1 MAIVKF
7 ANYQIYKETLDRK
20 MTEAAGNFVT
30 IGYMLKLARDTDILS
45 GSGYT
50 TIADFAKAEYG
61 LDSTATS
68 RFISICERYG
78 NGEDRLLP
86 QYEAYGYSKLSE
98 MLTLPEAVAAELP
111 PEITREE
118 IREIKQEIK
127 EEEGISDIEVAIEA
141 AGLPEGQESVLLRF
155 FREYFREFRETFR
168 QLWEVRRNEPFF
180 ATEAKAILMPND
192 SGVYMARVPGIGKLM
207 LKLDKESIPKLVNI
221 RENDTQEIRWAVFFE
236 ELQRALGND
245 QYDSAEAAYQEV
257 YGEAL
262 PEPKKE
268 EPKPAE
274 KKPEKKVKIA
284 PAQKRK
290 EKKEDG
296 ISRGEVAVTGNHGE
310 VGETEREAQTT
321 KGDDHADPEKEEDSA
336 KTPETETISR
346 EQTAGSDDLEK
357 AIRFARVILE
367 KLEQNGKYELTNAEF
382 DMNAIRLIIEQL
394 EAFKEAVK
402 R

>member
-45 GSGYT
+45 DSGYS

-98 MLTLPEAVAAELP
+98 MLTLPDAVAAELP

-127 EEEGISDIEVAIEA
+127 EEEAISDIEVAIEA

-155 FREYFREFRETFR
+155 FREYFREFKETFR
-168 QLWEVRRNEPFF
+168 QLWEVQRNEPFF
-180 ATEAKAILMPND
+180 ATEARAVLMPND

-207 LKLDKESIPKLVNI
+207 LKLDKESAPKLVNI
-221 RENDTQEIRWAVFFE
+221 RENDTQEIKWAKFFE
-236 ELQRALGND
+236 ELHEALGND
-245 QYDSAEAAYQEV
+245 RHDSAEAAYQEI

-262 PEPKKE
+262 PELKKE
-268 EPKPAE
+268 DPKPAE

-284 PAQKRK
+284 PAQKKK

-296 ISRGEVAVTGNHGE
+296 GDDRRVP
-310 VGETEREAQTT
+310 EREVQRSAQEISESQNT
-321 KGDDHADPEKEEDSA
+321 GSENPESSGAEAEETQTQA
-336 KTPETETISR
+336 HTLQEEPEEKN
-346 EQTAGSDDLEK
+346 EALEK
-357 AIRFARVILE
+357 AIRFAKVILE

-382 DMNAIRLIIEQL
+382 DMDAIRLIIEQL
-394 EAFKEAVK
+394 EAFKEAEEK
-402 R
+402 